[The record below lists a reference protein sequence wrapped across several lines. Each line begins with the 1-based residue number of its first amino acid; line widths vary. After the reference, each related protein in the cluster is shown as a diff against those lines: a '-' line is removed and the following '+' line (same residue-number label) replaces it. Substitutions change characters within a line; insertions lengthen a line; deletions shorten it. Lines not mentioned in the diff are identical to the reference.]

1 MNYSWYFLICYQISY
16 NFWQFCFF
24 LYFEFVPNK
33 ISWFHVILFY
43 WWIKVAVGVTMFV
56 LEILFLSFI
65 SVIRFRSRWFVMLII
80 VAILILVYIDNFDGK
95 MDFYFIRIDEWF
107 YNYFKCED
115 VSNILMP
122 SLKNM
127 VTDDFAIYFKFQ
139 RCKIFCC
146 KYKKIMKKKTNKK
159 K

>member
-1 MNYSWYFLICYQISY
+1 
-16 NFWQFCFF
+16 
-24 LYFEFVPNK
+24 
-33 ISWFHVILFY
+33 
-43 WWIKVAVGVTMFV
+43 
-56 LEILFLSFI
+56 
-65 SVIRFRSRWFVMLII
+65 MLII

-127 VTDDFAIYFKFQ
+127 VTDDFAIYFK
-139 RCKIFCC
+139 IPT
-146 KYKKIMKKKTNKK
+146 M
-159 K
+159 